1 MNIYKYLVLKYCM
14 LYLARLKLIFG
25 SKDKMA
31 KKLQAE
37 GMKIKQIIKNM
48 LNKLHEQNTFSC
60 RFVNSDNYEQLI
72 SLNLNS

>member
-1 MNIYKYLVLKYCM
+1 M

-31 KKLQAE
+31 KKLQVE

-48 LNKLHEQNTFSC
+48 LNKLHEQNTFSY
-60 RFVNSDNYEQLI
+60 RFVNRDNYEQLI

>member
-1 MNIYKYLVLKYCM
+1 
-14 LYLARLKLIFG
+14 
-25 SKDKMA
+25 MA

-60 RFVNSDNYEQLI
+60 RFVNRDNYEQLI

>member
-1 MNIYKYLVLKYCM
+1 
-14 LYLARLKLIFG
+14 
-25 SKDKMA
+25 MA

-60 RFVNSDNYEQLI
+60 RFVNRDN
-72 SLNLNS
+72 